1 MFGYLFGYCF
11 TSARKIIQVFFIIFG
26 YFLRDSDWN
35 GFLFQSEGDDEK
47 KIQLFIS

>member
-1 MFGYLFGYCF
+1 LAIYLVIVLLLRDKKFK
-11 TSARKIIQVFFIIFG
+11 SFFIIFG

-35 GFLFQSEGDDEK
+35 GFLFQPEGDDEK